1 MSSNLT
7 AGITPLAQPV
17 ERGSNKPKANR
28 SKLLWSIFLSPVGG
42 ARFVGNPVR
51 FRTGIGEH
59 GISQLGAVEACL
71 AHNQKVPGS
80 KPGVAKGEHGNLICQ
95 YTAIHQ
101 KTLRLKIFRHCASQ
115 VRILPRV

>member
-17 ERGSNKPKANR
+17 ERGSNKPKATG
-28 SKLLWSIFLSPVGG
+28 SSPVWSIFLSPVGG
-42 ARFVGNPVR
+42 ARFVGNLVR
-51 FRTGIGEH
+51 IQTGIGEH
-59 GISQLGAVEACL
+59 GISRFGAEEACL

-80 KPGVAKGEHGNLICQ
+80 KPGIANWEHGNFICQ

-101 KTLRLKIFRHCASQ
+101 KH
-115 VRILPRV
+115 